1 MQKGCEQTLSS
12 VIDSPWYINE
22 LHIALRLS
30 LAVLLG
36 GLIGFERE
44 QSNHA
49 AGLRT
54 HIMVCL
60 GSCLL
65 MLLSIYGFAD
75 FVNEYNVRVDPARLA
90 AAVITGIGFLGAGTI
105 LHTGKAITGLTT
117 ASSIWVVSAIGLG
130 VGAGFYFA
138 SALGTFMVLF
148 VLWGMDKIEKRYVN
162 GKRERI
168 VIIVADDRPKLLQ
181 PVHEL
186 FLRQGVKIRKMA
198 VRDDSASHEPSRLV
212 IEAQVTLPKHVQEV
226 PLLEELRKLD
236 GVHAGSV
243 E

>member
-1 MQKGCEQTLSS
+1 MRKGCEQTLSS
-12 VIDSPWYINE
+12 VIDNPWYINE
-22 LHIALRLS
+22 LHISLRLL

-36 GLIGFERE
+36 GLVGFERE
-44 QSNHA
+44 HSNHA

-54 HIMVCL
+54 HSMVSL
-60 GSCLL
+60 GSCLF
-65 MLLSIYGFAD
+65 MLLSIYGFSD

-138 SALGTFMVLF
+138 AVLGTFMVLF
-148 VLWGMDKIEKRYVN
+148 VLWGMDKIEKKYLN
-162 GKRERI
+162 GKQERT
-168 VIIVADDRPKLLQ
+168 IIIAAEDRPKLLQ
-181 PVHEL
+181 PVQDL
-186 FLRQGVKIRKMA
+186 LQRQGVKIRKMA
-198 VRDDSASHEPSRLV
+198 VRDDSTSHEPGRLI
-212 IEAQVTLPKHVQEV
+212 IEAQVSLPKHVQEV